1 METFESRLDSLKSL
15 TTEQRLSVL
24 VDTFVL
30 CTVSE
35 RNQVA
40 LELIAIAL
48 GSSVDARPRKS
59 GLFTRF
65 TGSEPRRDSHAA
77 VADRALSELACR
89 WSLLDEKLRHSTV
102 SLAAGRWAEALAN
115 VTPEYP
121 DIARRSAIQLAED
134 CPEPGLAGVC
144 ARLLSDPEVSIAA
157 AAGRA
162 LVAIAQAAGPSAASS
177 AASIEPEVLHSMLE
191 IGVHRCRGAAVAA
204 MVLLT
209 PLSVRGS
216 GGLPGPLASW
226 FLGEETEPHSAL
238 RKALRADRSA
248 VSRERAWE
256 WLKLARFAAASG
268 ERLKALRADRSA
280 VSRERAWE
288 WLKLARFAAASGE
301 RLKAL
306 RDLAEFEAFL
316 RRWHLLASPARRRE
330 WRSLRAAGRAVT
342 LPNEQSFARLSPASR
357 RGLIALREAQGD
369 GAEARAATIIAMLH
383 DDEPWL
389 RSAAARTAGPNELID
404 LCFDADARVACS
416 ATLAWSV
423 VGELG
428 HDGRLIARVGA
439 RTTPPRRRW
448 LGKLARSPH
457 ARVRFI
463 ARDEQRST
471 DWLDPSCAGGR
482 ATAWAM
488 LRSDRAGVLAQ
499 LRELIGSGDDESRTR
514 AIVVARRLNLTAEC
528 EAALVAIVQD
538 RPKTAQS
545 VSLRVETASLD
556 PNPRLL
562 WRGRARATAVMA
574 LGELS
579 SVHAMEALRASVSDD
594 EPRVRA
600 NAVEALG
607 RGLVTLSASNAPLA
621 ALTRDVIVELK
632 RDDEHRAR
640 ANALRALFAAARMG
654 VAPATGPGGVGGVG
668 GVGGLIELKPS
679 VLGERESLE
688 DVLAMLGDVRVMHRL
703 AGTWLSARLVWG
715 HSPSGAWTRLSDL
728 TARLGELAR
737 GDADARVRA
746 RAGRCVAG
754 LRSIDQTARTDQ
766 AQGERGE

>member
-48 GSSVDARPRKS
+48 GSSEDARPRKS

-65 TGSEPRRDSHAA
+65 SGSEPRRDSHAA

-268 ERLKALRADRSA
+268 ERLKALR
-280 VSRERAWE
+280 
-288 WLKLARFAAASGE
+288 
-301 RLKAL
+301 
-306 RDLAEFEAFL
+306 DLAEFEAFL

-471 DWLDPSCAGGR
+471 DWLDPSCPGGR

-514 AIVVARRLNLTAEC
+514 AIVVARCLNLTAEC